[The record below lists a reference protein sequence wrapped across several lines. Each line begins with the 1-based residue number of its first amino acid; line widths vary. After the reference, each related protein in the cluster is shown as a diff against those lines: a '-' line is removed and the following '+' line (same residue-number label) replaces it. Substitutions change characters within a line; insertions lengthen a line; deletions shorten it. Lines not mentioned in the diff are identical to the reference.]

1 MIIDEPTSQGV
12 ENSQPA
18 VDLGAASTIVFR
30 EGVSFASPEGRP
42 VHIDPGSYR
51 VRLAG
56 QRSLHLENVEGGDAI
71 AVAAAHGGHEFDVR
85 SPLALAVPD
94 HYGHQCVVVLLPGG
108 LAVMAGG
115 DARTS
120 IESSAMR
127 PILVEVLLKWL
138 PFVTPERL
146 PIGNGLF
153 DRIDEVS
160 GRIVPSHPTPFALMT
175 TAPPNSIGEVIAESF
190 AAPFCTQAGGVASP
204 SVLDMY
210 ISTCTVTVDLSIPI
224 AGRPVRLEVTYWTKG
239 QLTRLLR
246 HTYQQIPSEPGPVVY
261 PGVIVAAAAVPH
273 GTPVSSAVETSNDL
287 FTLWSWAFGYPATFM
302 FSIHNIRVDELRC
315 RFSANG
321 GVPQLARSHA
331 RHTNL

>member
-1 MIIDEPTSQGV
+1 MDARAFGC
-12 ENSQPA
+12 SQPA

-120 IESSAMR
+120 IESSAMVMA
-127 PILVEVLLKWL
+127 LV
-138 PFVTPERL
+138 
-146 PIGNGLF
+146 
-153 DRIDEVS
+153 
-160 GRIVPSHPTPFALMT
+160 
-175 TAPPNSIGEVIAESF
+175 
-190 AAPFCTQAGGVASP
+190 
-204 SVLDMY
+204 
-210 ISTCTVTVDLSIPI
+210 
-224 AGRPVRLEVTYWTKG
+224 
-239 QLTRLLR
+239 
-246 HTYQQIPSEPGPVVY
+246 
-261 PGVIVAAAAVPH
+261 
-273 GTPVSSAVETSNDL
+273 
-287 FTLWSWAFGYPATFM
+287 
-302 FSIHNIRVDELRC
+302 
-315 RFSANG
+315 
-321 GVPQLARSHA
+321 
-331 RHTNL
+331 